1 MGTQFKMDSLPGSLI
16 VVGGAY
22 EPWLSVLEQVGWQCT
37 QCADLRKA
45 DALIADIGPCI
56 GIVDLSHDEFSL
68 NGIANLVSNNK
79 QVRWLAFIRES
90 QLSSDTICQFI
101 VNFCIDFFTAPI
113 PDAQLLSTIGHQLGM
128 LKLEQKVWPNYGINN
143 NMGLLG
149 DSVAVKRLRDQVK
162 RIGPTDVSILIYGES
177 GAGKETIARSIH
189 QNSSRAQNPFLT
201 VNCRALSE
209 MRIEAEV
216 FGISTQQTSAPCILE
231 EADGGT
237 ILLNDVL
244 AMPRNQQLNL
254 LRFLQ
259 EGKIETAAGPKSI
272 DVRILAANSSDIE
285 KALIEGDFNEELYHY
300 INVLRI
306 HVPSLKERVSDI
318 SVLAN
323 HFLREY
329 SKEFNAQAK
338 SFSEDAIRSMNRY
351 HWPGNVRE
359 LMNQI
364 KRVVLM
370 SDAVIIEDHQLDL
383 PKQNDERR
391 SLKSI
396 RERSERDAL
405 LIVLES
411 YGGQVSLAAKELG
424 VSRATM
430 YRLLNKHSLISEG
443 VIYNSLL
450 SDSIC

>member
-1 MGTQFKMDSLPGSLI
+1 M
-16 VVGGAY
+16 
-22 EPWLSVLEQVGWQCT
+22 
-37 QCADLRKA
+37 
-45 DALIADIGPCI
+45 IADIGPCI

-189 QNSSRAQNPFLT
+189 QNSSRAQKPFLT

-216 FGISTQQTSAPCILE
+216 FGISAQPATAPCMLE

-259 EGKIETAAGPKSI
+259 EGKIETANGPKSV

-338 SFSEDAIRSMNRY
+338 SFSDDAIRSMNRY

-443 VIYNSLL
+443 VV
-450 SDSIC
+450 

>member
-1 MGTQFKMDSLPGSLI
+1 MGTQFRMDSVPGSLV
-16 VVGGAY
+16 VVGGTY
-22 EPWLSVLEQVGWQCT
+22 EPWLSVLEQVGWRCT

-45 DALIADIGPCI
+45 DALFAETGPCI

-68 NGIANLVSNNK
+68 NGIANLVSNHK

-128 LKLEQKVWPNYGINN
+128 LKLEKKVWPHYGATGD
-143 NMGLLG
+143 MGLIG
-149 DSVAVKRLRDQVK
+149 ESTPMKRLRDQIK
-162 RIGPTDVSILIYGES
+162 RIGPTDVSILIYGEN
-177 GAGKETIARSIH
+177 GTGKETVARAVH
-189 QNSSRAQNPFLT
+189 KTSSRAQKPFIS

-209 MRIEAEV
+209 SRFECEL
-216 FGISTQQTSAPCILE
+216 FGIGCEDSSQTSLLE
-231 EADGGT
+231 RADGGT
-237 ILLNDVL
+237 ILLKDIL
-244 AMPRNQQLNL
+244 TLPKSQQANL
-254 LRFLQ
+254 LRFLK
-259 EGKIETAAGPKSI
+259 EGTIETSMGVKEV

-285 KALIEGDFNEELYHY
+285 KALIDGNFNEELYHY

-306 HVPSLKERVSDI
+306 NVPSLKERAGDI
-318 SVLAN
+318 ALLAR
-323 HFLREY
+323 HFLQEY
-329 SKEFNAQAK
+329 SKEFNAQAR
-338 SFSEDAIRSMNRY
+338 SFTEEATRSLTRY

-370 SDAVIIEDHQLDL
+370 SDSVMLDELQLDL
-383 PKQNDERR
+383 PKRSDGKR

-405 LIVLES
+405 LLVLES
-411 YGGQVSLAAKELG
+411 NSGQVSMAAKELG

-430 YRLLNKHSLISEG
+430 YRLLNKHNLITENT
-443 VIYNSLL
+443 Y
-450 SDSIC
+450 

>member
-177 GAGKETIARSIH
+177 GAGKETVARSIH
-189 QNSSRAQNPFLT
+189 QNSSRAQKPFLT

-216 FGISTQQTSAPCILE
+216 FGISAQSAAAPCLLE

-259 EGKIETAAGPKSI
+259 EGKIETADGPKPV

-338 SFSEDAIRSMNRY
+338 SFSDDAIRSMNRY

-370 SDAVIIEDHQLDL
+370 SDAVIIDDQQLDL

-443 VIYNSLL
+443 VV
-450 SDSIC
+450 

>member
-189 QNSSRAQNPFLT
+189 QNSSRAQKPFLT

-216 FGISTQQTSAPCILE
+216 FGISAQPATAPCMLE

-259 EGKIETAAGPKSI
+259 EGKIETANGPKSV

-306 HVPSLKERVSDI
+306 HVPGLKERVSDI

-338 SFSEDAIRSMNRY
+338 SFSDDAIRSMNRY

-443 VIYNSLL
+443 VV
-450 SDSIC
+450 

>member
-189 QNSSRAQNPFLT
+189 QNSSRAQKPFLT

-216 FGISTQQTSAPCILE
+216 FGISAQQATAPCMLE

-259 EGKIETAAGPKSI
+259 EGKIETANGPKSV

-338 SFSEDAIRSMNRY
+338 SFSDDAIRSMNRY

-383 PKQNDERR
+383 PKQNDDRR

-443 VIYNSLL
+443 VV
-450 SDSIC
+450 

>member
-22 EPWLSVLEQVGWQCT
+22 EPCLSVLEQVGWQCT

-189 QNSSRAQNPFLT
+189 QNSSRAQKPFLT

-216 FGISTQQTSAPCILE
+216 FGISAQPATAPCMLE

-259 EGKIETAAGPKSI
+259 EGKIETANGPKSV

-338 SFSEDAIRSMNRY
+338 SFSDDAIRSMNRY

-443 VIYNSLL
+443 VV
-450 SDSIC
+450 

>member
-177 GAGKETIARSIH
+177 GAGKETVARSIH
-189 QNSSRAQNPFLT
+189 QNSSRAQKPFLT

-216 FGISTQQTSAPCILE
+216 FGISAQPAAAPCLLE

-259 EGKIETAAGPKSI
+259 EGKIETTDGPKPV

-338 SFSEDAIRSMNRY
+338 SFSDDAIRSMNRY

-443 VIYNSLL
+443 VV
-450 SDSIC
+450 

>member
-149 DSVAVKRLRDQVK
+149 ESVAVKRLRDQVK

-177 GAGKETIARSIH
+177 GAGKETVARSIH
-189 QNSSRAQNPFLT
+189 QNSSRAQKPFLT

-216 FGISTQQTSAPCILE
+216 FGISAQPAAAPCLLE

-259 EGKIETAAGPKSI
+259 EGKIETADGPKPV

-338 SFSEDAIRSMNRY
+338 SFSDDAIRSMNRY

-370 SDAVIIEDHQLDL
+370 SDAVIIDDQQLDL

-443 VIYNSLL
+443 VV
-450 SDSIC
+450 

>member
-177 GAGKETIARSIH
+177 GAGKETVARSIH
-189 QNSSRAQNPFLT
+189 QNSSRAQKPFLT

-216 FGISTQQTSAPCILE
+216 FGISAQPAAAPCLLE

-259 EGKIETAAGPKSI
+259 EGKIETADGPKPV

-338 SFSEDAIRSMNRY
+338 SFSDDAIRSMNRY
-351 HWPGNVRE
+351 HWPGNVR
-359 LMNQI
+359 
-364 KRVVLM
+364 
-370 SDAVIIEDHQLDL
+370 
-383 PKQNDERR
+383 
-391 SLKSI
+391 
-396 RERSERDAL
+396 
-405 LIVLES
+405 
-411 YGGQVSLAAKELG
+411 
-424 VSRATM
+424 
-430 YRLLNKHSLISEG
+430 
-443 VIYNSLL
+443 
-450 SDSIC
+450 

>member
-177 GAGKETIARSIH
+177 GAGKETVARSIH
-189 QNSSRAQNPFLT
+189 QNSSRAQKPFLT

-216 FGISTQQTSAPCILE
+216 FGISAQPAAAPCLLE

-259 EGKIETAAGPKSI
+259 EGKIETADGPKPV

-338 SFSEDAIRSMNRY
+338 SFSDDAIRSMNRY

-370 SDAVIIEDHQLDL
+370 SDAVIIDDQQLDL

-405 LIVLES
+405 LVVLES

-443 VIYNSLL
+443 VV
-450 SDSIC
+450 

>member
-128 LKLEQKVWPNYGINN
+128 LKLEQKVWPNYGINK

-189 QNSSRAQNPFLT
+189 QNSSRAQKPFLT

-209 MRIEAEV
+209 MRIESEV
-216 FGISTQQTSAPCILE
+216 FGILALSDVAPCMLE

-259 EGKIETAAGPKSI
+259 EGKVETETGSKSV

-285 KALIEGDFNEELYHY
+285 KSLIEGDFNEELYHY

-306 HVPSLKERVSDI
+306 QVPSLKERVSDI

-323 HFLREY
+323 HFLRQY

-338 SFSEDAIRSMNRY
+338 SFSDEALRSMNRY

-370 SDAVIIEDHQLDL
+370 SDSVIIDDHQLDL

-443 VIYNSLL
+443 VV
-450 SDSIC
+450 

>member
-189 QNSSRAQNPFLT
+189 QNSSRAQKPFLT

-209 MRIEAEV
+209 MRIESEV
-216 FGISTQQTSAPCILE
+216 FGISAQLGAAPCMLE

-259 EGKIETAAGPKSI
+259 EGKVETETGSKSV

-306 HVPSLKERVSDI
+306 QVPSLKERVSDI

-323 HFLREY
+323 HFLRQY

-338 SFSEDAIRSMNRY
+338 SFSDEALRSMNRY

-370 SDAVIIEDHQLDL
+370 SDSVIIENHQLDL

-443 VIYNSLL
+443 VV
-450 SDSIC
+450 

>member
-1 MGTQFKMDSLPGSLI
+1 MGTQFRMDSVPGSLV
-16 VVGGAY
+16 VVGGTY
-22 EPWLSVLEQVGWQCT
+22 EPWLSVLEQVGWRCT

-45 DALIADIGPCI
+45 DALFAETGPCI

-68 NGIANLVSNNK
+68 NGIANLVSNHK

-128 LKLEQKVWPNYGINN
+128 LKLEKKVWPHYGATGDI
-143 NMGLLG
+143 GLIG
-149 DSVAVKRLRDQVK
+149 ESTPMKRLRDQIK
-162 RIGPTDVSILIYGES
+162 RIGPTDVSILIYGEN
-177 GAGKETIARSIH
+177 GTGKETVARAVH
-189 QNSSRAQNPFLT
+189 KTSSRAQKPFIS

-209 MRIEAEV
+209 SRFECEL
-216 FGISTQQTSAPCILE
+216 FGIGCEDSSQTSLLE
-231 EADGGT
+231 RADGGT
-237 ILLNDVL
+237 ILLKDIL
-244 AMPRNQQLNL
+244 TLPKSQQANL

-259 EGKIETAAGPKSI
+259 EGTIETSTGVKEV

-285 KALIEGDFNEELYHY
+285 KALIDGNFNEELYHY

-306 HVPSLKERVSDI
+306 NVPSLKERAGDI
-318 SVLAN
+318 ALLAR
-323 HFLREY
+323 HFLQEY
-329 SKEFNAQAK
+329 SKEFNAQAR
-338 SFSEDAIRSMNRY
+338 SFTEEATRSLARY

-370 SDAVIIEDHQLDL
+370 SDSVMLDELQLDL
-383 PKQNDERR
+383 PKRSDGKR

-405 LIVLES
+405 LLVLES
-411 YGGQVSLAAKELG
+411 NSGQVSMAAKELG

-430 YRLLNKHSLISEG
+430 YRLLNKHNLITENT
-443 VIYNSLL
+443 Y
-450 SDSIC
+450 

>member
-45 DALIADIGPCI
+45 DALINEIGPCI

-177 GAGKETIARSIH
+177 GSGKETIARSIH
-189 QNSSRAQNPFLT
+189 QNSSRSQKPFLT

-209 MRIEAEV
+209 VRIESEV
-216 FGISTQQTSAPCILE
+216 FGISEQPMSSPCMLE

-259 EGKIETAAGPKSI
+259 EGKIETADGPKSV

-370 SDAVIIEDHQLDL
+370 SDAVIIEEQQLDL

-443 VIYNSLL
+443 VV
-450 SDSIC
+450 

>member
-177 GAGKETIARSIH
+177 GSGKETIARSIH
-189 QNSSRAQNPFLT
+189 QNSSRSQKPFLT

-209 MRIEAEV
+209 MRIESEV
-216 FGISTQQTSAPCILE
+216 FGISEQPMSSPCMLE

-259 EGKIETAAGPKSI
+259 EGKIETADGPKSV

-318 SVLAN
+318 SVLAD

-338 SFSEDAIRSMNRY
+338 SFSDDAIRSMNRY

-370 SDAVIIEDHQLDL
+370 SDAVIIEEQQLDL

-443 VIYNSLL
+443 VV
-450 SDSIC
+450 

>member
-1 MGTQFKMDSLPGSLI
+1 MGTQFKIDSLPGSLI

-22 EPWLSVLEQVGWQCT
+22 EPWLSVLEKVGWQCS
-37 QCADLRKA
+37 QCGDLRKA

-68 NGIANLVSNNK
+68 NGVANLVSNNK
-79 QVRWLAFIRES
+79 QVRWIAFIRES

-113 PDAQLLSTIGHQLGM
+113 PDAQLQSTIGHQLGM
-128 LKLEQKVWPNYGINN
+128 LRLEQKVWPNYGINN

-149 DSVAVKRLRDQVK
+149 DSVAVKRLRDQVR
-162 RIGPTDVSILIYGES
+162 RIGSTDVSILIYGES
-177 GAGKETIARSIH
+177 GSGKETIARSIH
-189 QNSSRAQNPFLT
+189 QHSSRSQKPFLT
-201 VNCRALSE
+201 VNCCALSE
-209 MRIEAEV
+209 ARIESEV
-216 FGISTQQTSAPCILE
+216 FGITAQQDATPCVLD

-244 AMPRNQQLNL
+244 ALPRSQQLNL

-259 EGKIETAAGPKSI
+259 EGKVETINGPKRV

-285 KALIEGDFNEELYHY
+285 KAFIDGDFNEELYHY

-306 HVPSLKERVSDI
+306 NVPSLKERVSDI
-318 SVLAN
+318 SVLAH

-338 SFSEDAIRSMNRY
+338 RFSDEAIQSMNRY

-359 LMNQI
+359 LMNHI

-370 SDAVIIEDHQLDL
+370 SDSVIIEHHQLDL
-383 PKQNDERR
+383 PKLNDQRR
-391 SLKSI
+391 SLKII

-405 LIVLES
+405 LMVLES
-411 YGGQVSLAAKELG
+411 YRGQVSLAAKELG

-430 YRLLNKHSLISEG
+430 YRLLNKHNLISEG
-443 VIYNSLL
+443 VIWS
-450 SDSIC
+450 S

>member
-1 MGTQFKMDSLPGSLI
+1 MGTQFKMDSSPGSLI

-443 VIYNSLL
+443 VI
-450 SDSIC
+450 

>member
-177 GAGKETIARSIH
+177 GAGKETVARSIH
-189 QNSSRAQNPFLT
+189 QNSSRAQRPFLT

-216 FGISTQQTSAPCILE
+216 FGISAQPAAAPCLLE

-259 EGKIETAAGPKSI
+259 EGKIETADGPKPV

-338 SFSEDAIRSMNRY
+338 SFSDDAIRSMNRY

-370 SDAVIIEDHQLDL
+370 SDAVIIDDQQLDL

-443 VIYNSLL
+443 VV
-450 SDSIC
+450 